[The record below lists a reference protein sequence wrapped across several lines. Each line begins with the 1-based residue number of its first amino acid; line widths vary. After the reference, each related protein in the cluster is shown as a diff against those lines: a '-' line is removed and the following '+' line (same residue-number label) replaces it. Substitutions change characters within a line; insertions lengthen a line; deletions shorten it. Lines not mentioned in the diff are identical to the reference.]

1 MGGLPKATAPLEIE
15 DIPLFAFAEFLAVRL
30 FLVSF
35 FAGKDTVHG
44 SKFCEVR
51 EVHEFAFVSQP
62 ANFPGNQENCPGWE
76 FPSSGTFE
84 RGARDKTAPGNY
96 AGDDPSGYFAPQMA
110 A

>member
-1 MGGLPKATAPLEIE
+1 M
-15 DIPLFAFAEFLAVRL
+15 RL

-44 SKFCEVR
+44 SKFCQESGR

-76 FPSSGTFE
+76 FPSSGTLE
-84 RGARDKTAPGNY
+84 RGARDKAAPGNY
-96 AGDDPSGYFAPQMA
+96 AGDDPSGYFASQMA